1 MKVAVIVVNYNDVED
16 TLTYV
21 KEITKYDV
29 INKIVVVDNQSTT
42 IGALENL
49 RELRDEKVDVI
60 EAPLNG
66 GYSYGNNYGVKHLN
80 EEKEEYDY
88 IIFSNPD
95 ITISKEAIENSLKV
109 LEEDKNVAVVAPRMF
124 NKDER
129 PIRRS
134 SWKVRTFLRD
144 VVHSTRLLEILFYF
158 VLRNGE
164 YKEEDYKKEKLE
176 VEAISGAFFIMR
188 KSVYDELG
196 PFDEET
202 FLFYEEDI
210 LAIKLKEKGYK
221 TISLNTDH
229 FIHYESQ
236 SIGKA
241 FSYYKKLKRLYNSK
255 IYYHTKYNN
264 MKLGGKIIF
273 GVLNICRK
281 IELLVEIPARK
292 LLKK

>member
-1 MKVAVIVVNYNDVED
+1 
-16 TLTYV
+16 
-21 KEITKYDV
+21 
-29 INKIVVVDNQSTT
+29 
-42 IGALENL
+42 
-49 RELRDEKVDVI
+49 
-60 EAPLNG
+60 
-66 GYSYGNNYGVKHLN
+66 
-80 EEKEEYDY
+80 
-88 IIFSNPD
+88 
-95 ITISKEAIENSLKV
+95 
-109 LEEDKNVAVVAPRMF
+109 
-124 NKDER
+124 
-129 PIRRS
+129 
-134 SWKVRTFLRD
+134 
-144 VVHSTRLLEILFYF
+144 
-158 VLRNGE
+158 
-164 YKEEDYKKEKLE
+164 
-176 VEAISGAFFIMR
+176 MR

-221 TISLNTDH
+221 TISLNTEH

>member
-49 RELRDEKVDVI
+49 RELRDKKVDVI

-80 EEKEEYDY
+80 EEEEEYDY

-164 YKEEDYKKEKLE
+164 YKEEDYKNEKLE

>member
-124 NKDER
+124 NKDEK

>member
-264 MKLGGKIIF
+264 MKLGGKKNRAF
-273 GVLNICRK
+273 SRDSS
-281 IELLVEIPARK
+281 
-292 LLKK
+292 

>member
-16 TLTYV
+16 TLAYV

>member
-49 RELRDEKVDVI
+49 RELRDKKVDVI

-124 NKDER
+124 NKDEK

-221 TISLNTDH
+221 TISLNTEH

>member
-49 RELRDEKVDVI
+49 RELRDKKVDVI

-80 EEKEEYDY
+80 EEEEEYDY

-109 LEEDKNVAVVAPRMF
+109 LEEDKSVAVVAPRMF

>member
-221 TISLNTDH
+221 TISLNTEH

>member
-221 TISLNTDH
+221 TISLNTYH

>member
-49 RELRDEKVDVI
+49 RELRDKKVDVI

>member
-281 IELLVEIPARK
+281 IELLVEIPTRK

>member
-1 MKVAVIVVNYNDVED
+1 MKVAVVVVNYNDVED

-42 IGALENL
+42 IGALEHL
-49 RELRDEKVDVI
+49 RELRGEKVDVI

-80 EEKEEYDY
+80 EEEEKYDY

-95 ITISKEAIENSLKV
+95 VAISKEAIENSIKV
-109 LEEDKNVAVVAPRMF
+109 LEEDKSVAVVAPRMF
-124 NKDER
+124 NKDKR

-134 SWKVRTFLRD
+134 SWKIRTFFRD
-144 VVHSTRLLEILFYF
+144 FVHSTRLLELLFYF
-158 VLRNGE
+158 VLRGGE
-164 YKEEDYKKEKLE
+164 YKEEDYKKDKLE

-210 LAIKLKEKGYK
+210 LAKKLKDKGYK

-229 FIHYESQ
+229 FIHFESQ

-241 FSYYKKLKRLYNSK
+241 FSYYKKLGRLYKSK

-264 MKLGGKIIF
+264 MKLGGKVVFAI
-273 GVLNICRK
+273 LNICRK
-281 IELLVEIPARK
+281 IELLVEIPVRK
-292 LLKK
+292 LMKK

>member
-49 RELRDEKVDVI
+49 RELRDKKVDVI

-109 LEEDKNVAVVAPRMF
+109 LEEDKSVAVVAPRMF
-124 NKDER
+124 NKDEK

-164 YKEEDYKKEKLE
+164 YKEDDYKKEKLE

-221 TISLNTDH
+221 TISLNTEH

>member
-16 TLTYV
+16 TLAYV

-49 RELRDEKVDVI
+49 RELRDKKVDVI

-196 PFDEET
+196 PFDEE
-202 FLFYEEDI
+202 
-210 LAIKLKEKGYK
+210 
-221 TISLNTDH
+221 H
-229 FIHYESQ
+229 FC
-236 SIGKA
+236 
-241 FSYYKKLKRLYNSK
+241 FMKR
-255 IYYHTKYNN
+255 
-264 MKLGGKIIF
+264 IF
-273 GVLNICRK
+273 
-281 IELLVEIPARK
+281 
-292 LLKK
+292 

>member
-80 EEKEEYDY
+80 EEEEEYDY

>member
-49 RELRDEKVDVI
+49 RELRDKKVDVI

-80 EEKEEYDY
+80 EEEEEYDY

-109 LEEDKNVAVVAPRMF
+109 LEEDKSVAVVAPRMF

-221 TISLNTDH
+221 TISLNTEH

>member
-49 RELRDEKVDVI
+49 RELRDKKVDVI

-124 NKDER
+124 NKDEK

-202 FLFYEEDI
+202 FLFYAEDI
-210 LAIKLKEKGYK
+210 LAIKLQEKGYK
-221 TISLNTDH
+221 TISLNTEH

>member
-49 RELRDEKVDVI
+49 RELRDKKVDVI

-221 TISLNTDH
+221 TISLNTEH

>member
-221 TISLNTDH
+221 TISLNTYH

-281 IELLVEIPARK
+281 IELLIEIPARK